1 MILGQIVL
9 ATLLGGVASVL
20 AAWLLAEVLRPLQRR
35 LVGFAVGALLGAA
48 LLMILPEALE
58 SHVSAIEV
66 TGTVLV
72 SLAAL
77 FMLEKL
83 TLWRHAHSERVAATP
98 ARSGSPMVG
107 SSGATASHDDSLQPA
122 AYMVIVG
129 DALHNFVDGVLLAA
143 AFMTSPAVGW
153 GATLAVVLHEVPQEL
168 GDFLLLRE
176 AGWSRRKA
184 ILLNCAASLAAVLGG
199 IVGYAVLSDAQHAVP
214 YVLAVAAASF
224 MYVAVADLIPRLQRD
239 RSPRDLATQLAAM
252 AIGCLFVSTALLSH
266 SH

>member
-58 SHVSAIEV
+58 SHVSAIEI
-66 TGTVLV
+66 TGTVLASWAV
-72 SLAAL
+72 L

-83 TLWRHAHSERVAATP
+83 TLWRHAHVEPVAP
-98 ARSGSPMVG
+98 AALGADAPMV
-107 SSGATASHDDSLQPA
+107 ASHGARTGHDESLQPA

-184 ILLNCAASLAAVLGG
+184 ILLNGAASLAAVLGG
-199 IVGYAVLSDAQHAVP
+199 IVGYSVLSGAQHIIP
-214 YVLAVAAASF
+214 YVLAMAAASF
-224 MYVAVADLIPRLQRD
+224 LYIAVADLIPRLQRD
-239 RSPRDLATQLAAM
+239 CAPRDLATQLAAM
-252 AIGCLFVSTALLSH
+252 GIGCLVVSLAHLGH